1 MILWHI
7 YIECEI
13 YGYYVN
19 TLFFVFLGASA
30 CVKLILFEK
39 AITRCDEGLAVSFE
53 FDCIFLAECKD
64 LHGKPLMV
72 EGRVERCKGMLLGY
86 WKKKQS

>member
-7 YIECEI
+7 DIECEI

-39 AITRCDEGLAVSFE
+39 AITWCDEGLAVSFE
-53 FDCIFLAECKD
+53 CDCIFMAECKD
-64 LHGKPLMV
+64 VTRKTING
-72 EGRVERCKGMLLGY
+72 GGDGG
-86 WKKKQS
+86 